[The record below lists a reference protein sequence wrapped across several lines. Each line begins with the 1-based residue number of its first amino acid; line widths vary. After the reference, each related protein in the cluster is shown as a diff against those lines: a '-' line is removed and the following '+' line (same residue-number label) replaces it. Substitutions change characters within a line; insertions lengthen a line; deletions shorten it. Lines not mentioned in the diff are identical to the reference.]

1 MDIKHLHYFISIVD
15 HGGYSNA
22 ARSLFITQP
31 TLSQTIKKL
40 ESELHTPLFIQ
51 QTNNSIRLTEAG
63 QLLYDNG
70 KKIIS
75 LMEGTVAQIHEL
87 NQPQKETI
95 RIGLPTLFAIKL
107 MPEFSRFMMS
117 HPSIHLTMVQGG
129 SRELQTALV
138 NEEIDLGVL
147 SFPKIESDI
156 VIEPFQQHFAGY
168 QASLVVPKGHPLASR
183 DSVTFEDLKDER
195 FSTLSKHFMLGKL
208 LHQRSRYFG
217 FEPNIVYVDDNWE
230 VLLASLATFNSVCI
244 MALEYKEFYPDDNLV
259 WIPLLDKNG
268 FFPIGVAYRP
278 NETYSQNILELI
290 ELLRTL

>member
-147 SFPKIESDI
+147 SFPKIESNI

-183 DSVTFEDLKDER
+183 DAVTFEDLKEER
-195 FSTLSKHFMLGKL
+195 FSTLSEHFMLWKL
-208 LHQRSRYFG
+208 LHQRSRHFG

-244 MALEYKEFYPDDNLV
+244 MALEYKEFYSDDELV
-259 WIPLLDKNG
+259 WIPLIDKNG
-268 FFPIGVAYRP
+268 FFPVGVAYRP
-278 NETYSQNILELI
+278 NEKYSQNILELI

>member
-1 MDIKHLHYFISIVD
+1 
-15 HGGYSNA
+15 
-22 ARSLFITQP
+22 
-31 TLSQTIKKL
+31 
-40 ESELHTPLFIQ
+40 
-51 QTNNSIRLTEAG
+51 
-63 QLLYDNG
+63 
-70 KKIIS
+70 
-75 LMEGTVAQIHEL
+75 
-87 NQPQKETI
+87 
-95 RIGLPTLFAIKL
+95 
-107 MPEFSRFMMS
+107 MMS

-129 SRELQTALV
+129 SRELQNALV

-156 VIEPFQQHFAGY
+156 VIEPFQQNFVGY
-168 QASLVVPKGHPLASR
+168 HASLVVPKGHPLATR

-208 LHQRSRYFG
+208 LHQRSRHFG

>member
-1 MDIKHLHYFISIVD
+1 
-15 HGGYSNA
+15 
-22 ARSLFITQP
+22 
-31 TLSQTIKKL
+31 
-40 ESELHTPLFIQ
+40 
-51 QTNNSIRLTEAG
+51 
-63 QLLYDNG
+63 
-70 KKIIS
+70 
-75 LMEGTVAQIHEL
+75 MEGTVAQIHEL

-129 SRELQTALV
+129 SRELQNALV
-138 NEEIDLGVL
+138 NAEIDLGVL

-156 VIEPFQQHFAGY
+156 VIEPFQQNFRRLSRKSCAF
-168 QASLVVPKGHPLASR
+168 PKGHPLANK
-183 DSVTFEDLKDER
+183 DSVTFEDLKGER

-208 LHQRSRYFG
+208 LHQRSRHFG

-278 NETYSQNILELI
+278 NEKIFAKR
-290 ELLRTL
+290 LRTH

>member
-117 HPSIHLTMVQGG
+117 RPSIHLTMVQGG

-147 SFPKIESDI
+147 SFPKIESNI

-168 QASLVVPKGHPLASR
+168 QASLVVPKGHPLSSR
-183 DSVTFEDLKDER
+183 DSVTFEDFKEER
-195 FSTLSKHFMLGKL
+195 FSTLSEHFMLGKL
-208 LHQRSRYFG
+208 LHQRSRH
-217 FEPNIVYVDDNWE
+217 
-230 VLLASLATFNSVCI
+230 SLATFNSVCI
-244 MALEYKEFYPDDNLV
+244 MALEYKEFYSDDELV
-259 WIPLLDKNG
+259 WIPLIDKNG

-278 NETYSQNILELI
+278 NEKYSQNILELI